1 MQLEARGIG
10 YTYPGASQP
19 AVQPFDLTLTEHSWV
34 SVVGPSGSGKST
46 LAKLLA
52 ALLPPTEGSLWV
64 DGLPAAEPEGERYL
78 RSQTAVIF
86 SNPQNQFLGASVEE
100 DIAFGPENLGLATG
114 EIAARVDAAI
124 AALQLEEVRH
134 RAPHELSG
142 GQMQR
147 VALAGALAMQATL
160 LILDEPTAMLDRH
173 GAQALVETVEQLYKQ
188 GHGIVWV
195 THDLIEAARAQWV
208 LILKEGKG
216 VATGDPQKLLVDE
229 SLLTQV
235 GLSLPPVAR
244 LAAELEGVGF
254 PPLGRPLQSAALVE
268 RIWACR

>member
-1 MQLEARGIG
+1 MRLEARGLG
-10 YTYPGASQP
+10 YTYPAVPQP
-19 AVQPFDLTLTEHSWV
+19 AVQPFDLTVTEHSWI
-34 SVVGPSGSGKST
+34 SVIGPSGSGKST

-52 ALLPPTEGSLWV
+52 GLLPPTEGTLWV
-64 DGLPAAEPEGERYL
+64 DGLSTTEPEGERRL

-100 DIAFGPENLGLATG
+100 DIAFGPENLGLSTA

-147 VALAGALAMQATL
+147 VALAGALAMQSTL
-160 LILDEPTAMLDRH
+160 LILDEPTAMLDRQ
-173 GAQALVETVEQLYKQ
+173 GAQALVGTVEQLYTQ

-195 THDLIEAARAQWV
+195 THDLIEAAHAQCV
-208 LILKEGKG
+208 LILERGKL

-229 SLLTQV
+229 TLLAQV

-244 LAAELEGVGF
+244 LAAALEGVGF
-254 PPLGRPLQSAALVE
+254 PPLGRPLQPAALVE